1 MGSTKV
7 QVHAGPPQCG
17 AGGVPQ
23 TLEHQVRVRSEQGF
37 HATIDALT
45 DRAPLSTGARRAEVR
60 EHAGG
65 SRHELQ
71 KSFVQSRNDVRTDW
85 DDSL

>member
-23 TLEHQVRVRSEQGF
+23 TLEHQVRLRSEQGF

-45 DRAPLSTGARRAEVR
+45 DSAAFPTGACRAEVR

-71 KSFVQSRNDVRTDW
+71 QSFVQSRYDVRADW